1 MYSEIEVVMGFRCL
15 LVCNIMHRLSVFVF
29 IDGFVSSLSLLMSMV
44 MGHCH

>member
-1 MYSEIEVVMGFRCL
+1 MYSEIEVVMDCWWL

-29 IDGFVSSLSLLMSMV
+29 IDGFVSSLTLLMSMV